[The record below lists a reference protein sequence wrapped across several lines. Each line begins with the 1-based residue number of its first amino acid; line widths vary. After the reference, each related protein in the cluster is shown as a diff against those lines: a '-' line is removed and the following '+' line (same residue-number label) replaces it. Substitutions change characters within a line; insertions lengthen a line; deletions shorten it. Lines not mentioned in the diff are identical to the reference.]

1 MDDYDNALRKLEGM
15 NLVLVE
21 AERNS
26 RIAVLGME
34 YMIRKLNSGSIKGV
48 TINMIIDDRAYQNG

>member
-1 MDDYDNALRKLEGM
+1 MIQIQLINLLFEHIRKLEGM
-15 NLVLVE
+15 KLAFVE

-34 YMIRKLNSGSIKGV
+34 YMIRKLNSGSIKGAC
-48 TINMIIDDRAYQNG
+48 RCER